1 MSGTLICG
9 KDPVGNTIVP
19 IAVNANGEL
28 EMTAEIDSSG
38 LATSDNQD
46 TMITDLAQIAT
57 NTSRLAP
64 LLNRTEAIPVQIM
77 VGSGGANYDALRAN
91 GQDLMVMVDD
101 MNPDV
106 AINSGLS
113 TAVLQTAGNAIL
125 TDGSQKTKC
134 MGNFTGTDV
143 QIKVDANGVVETSG
157 GGGGSADST
166 AANQVLQLAQETI
179 IAGDTTSIDGKI
191 VACNTGAVVISSSAL
206 PTGAALESSLSSLNG
221 KVTACNTGAVVVASG
236 AITETNSGAIAT
248 DLAAIEVL
256 QTTIAG
262 DTTSI
267 DGKITACN
275 TGAVVISSSA
285 LPSGATTES
294 SLTTMSAKLPASLG
308 QKANSGSLSTCR
320 STTAGAYDLSGRTTI
335 ATASTST
342 KLLCDSDG
350 RLQVDVVGGAGASD
364 STAANQVLQLAQE
377 TIIAGSHYTDNQSF
391 GGSDTG
397 VLVMGRDGS
406 NLAQPIHITN
416 NGDVEV
422 EIADFVKGQAAM
434 AASFPVVLASDQAA
448 IPVTIAAL
456 PLPSGG
462 ATAALQ
468 TTQETTLDAIE
479 VLVTAG
485 NAILSTIDTDT
496 GAMVVDLAAIEISN
510 AAIKVATEASAV
522 DLAALE
528 VLSTAANVDLAAIE
542 VLQTTIA
549 GDTTSIDGKITACNT
564 GAVVLAAGTA
574 SIGKLGANSGVDIG
588 DVDVTSLPA
597 KVNSDT
603 TLWSANTSITNGA
616 TLTSAVIDKN
626 GAYRLSVAIVVD
638 ANGGSGYSIQAQGSA
653 DNTTYFNVGM
663 AQMLTNPSLS
673 TSLELDTSFRYV
685 KVNITNSV
693 GSDRSIVYSVASHCN
708 GI

>member
-125 TDGSQKTKC
+125 TDGSQKAKC

-350 RLQVDVVGGAGASD
+350 RLQVDVVGGAGGD

-434 AASFPVVLASDQAA
+434 ASSFPVVLASNQAA

-549 GDTTSIDGKITACNT
+549 GDTSSLDAKITACNT
-564 GAVVLAAGTA
+564 GAVVLAAGSA

-603 TLWSANTSITNGA
+603 TLWSVNTAITNGA

-626 GAYRLSVAIVVD
+626 GAYRLSAAIAVD

-653 DNTTYFNVGM
+653 DNSTYFDVGM
-663 AQMLTNPSLS
+663 PQMLTNPSLS
-673 TSLELDTSFRYV
+673 KSIEFDTSFRYV
-685 KVNITNSV
+685 KVKITNSV
-693 GSDRSIVYSVASHCN
+693 GSDRQINYSVASHAN
-708 GI
+708 GL

>member
-1 MSGTLICG
+1 MSLIVGKTALNALRPMLVADDGSIDVNVHGGAVGSGDMKARSVITDPATSTFIKCNTDGT
-9 KDPVGNTIVP
+9 
-19 IAVNANGEL
+19 L
-28 EMTAEIDSSG
+28 EMTAELDSSG
-38 LATSDNQD
+38 LSKETTQLLVKSAVEVGHGAGNNTRGNIGDG
-46 TMITDLAQIAT
+46 AT
-57 NTSRLAP
+57 NQNVVCLGYDQPNGKMVSIDVDSDGRL
-64 LLNRTEAIPVQIM
+64 N
-77 VGSGGANYDALRAN
+77 
-91 GQDLMVMVDD
+91 
-101 MNPDV
+101 
-106 AINSGLS
+106 
-113 TAVLQTAGNAIL
+113 
-125 TDGSQKTKC
+125 TKC
-134 MGNFTGTDV
+134 MGNNAGTNV

-157 GGGGSADST
+157 GGGGSSDST
-166 AANQVLQLAQETI
+166 AANQVLMITDLGVI
-179 IAGDTTSIDGKI
+179 KGDTTSLDSKV
-191 VACNTGAVVISSSAL
+191 VACDTGAVAGTVAVSSVAGNVAITAAALPLPSGAATSAL
-206 PTGAALESSLSSLNG
+206 QTTQETTLDAIEVLQTAAN
-221 KVTACNTGAVVVASG
+221 V
-236 AITETNSGAIAT
+236 

-256 QTTIAG
+256 QT
-262 DTTSI
+262 
-267 DGKITACN
+267 
-275 TGAVVISSSA
+275 
-285 LPSGATTES
+285 
-294 SLTTMSAKLPASLG
+294 
-308 QKANSGSLSTCR
+308 
-320 STTAGAYDLSGRTTI
+320 
-335 ATASTST
+335 
-342 KLLCDSDG
+342 
-350 RLQVDVVGGAGASD
+350 
-364 STAANQVLQLAQE
+364 AANVDLAALEVLQ
-377 TIIAGSHYTDNQSF
+377 TTIAGSHYTDNQSF

-528 VLSTAANVDLAAIE
+528 VLSTAANVDLAALEVLSTAANVDLAAIE

-564 GAVVLAAGTA
+564 GAVVVSSSALPSGAATSAKQDIAEVTLNALEVLSTAANVDLAAIEVLQTTIAGDTSSLDAKITACNTGAVVLAAGTA
-574 SIGKLGANSGVDIG
+574 AIGKLAANSGVDIG
-588 DVDVTSLPA
+588 DVDVLSLPA

-603 TLWSANTSITNGA
+603 TLWSVNTAITNGA

-626 GAYRLSVAIVVD
+626 GAYRLSAAIAVD

-653 DNTTYFNVGM
+653 DNSTYFDVGM
-663 AQMLTNPSLS
+663 PQMLTNPSLS
-673 TSLELDTSFRYV
+673 KSIEFDTSFRYV
-685 KVNITNSV
+685 KVKITNSV
-693 GSDRSIVYSVASHCN
+693 GSDRQINYSVASHAN
-708 GI
+708 GL

>member
-1 MSGTLICG
+1 MSLIVGKTALNALRPMLVADDGSIDVNVHGGAVGSGDMKARSDIADPATSTFIKCNTDGT
-9 KDPVGNTIVP
+9 
-19 IAVNANGEL
+19 L
-28 EMTAEIDSSG
+28 EMTAELDSSG
-38 LATSDNQD
+38 LSKETTQLLVKSAVEVGHGAGNNTRGNIGDG
-46 TMITDLAQIAT
+46 AT
-57 NTSRLAP
+57 NQNVVCLGYDQPNGKMVSIDVDSDGRL
-64 LLNRTEAIPVQIM
+64 N
-77 VGSGGANYDALRAN
+77 
-91 GQDLMVMVDD
+91 
-101 MNPDV
+101 
-106 AINSGLS
+106 
-113 TAVLQTAGNAIL
+113 
-125 TDGSQKTKC
+125 TKC
-134 MGNFTGTDV
+134 MGNNAGTNV

-157 GGGGSADST
+157 GGGGSSDST
-166 AANQVLQLAQETI
+166 AANQVLMITDLGVI
-179 IAGDTTSIDGKI
+179 KGDTTSLDSKV
-191 VACNTGAVVISSSAL
+191 VACDTGAVAGTVAVSSVAGNVAITAAALPLPSGAATSAL
-206 PTGAALESSLSSLNG
+206 QTTQETTLDAIEVLQTAANVDLAAIEVLQ
-221 KVTACNTGAVVVASG
+221 TAANV
-236 AITETNSGAIAT
+236 

-256 QTTIAG
+256 QTT
-262 DTTSI
+262 
-267 DGKITACN
+267 
-275 TGAVVISSSA
+275 
-285 LPSGATTES
+285 
-294 SLTTMSAKLPASLG
+294 
-308 QKANSGSLSTCR
+308 
-320 STTAGAYDLSGRTTI
+320 
-335 ATASTST
+335 
-342 KLLCDSDG
+342 
-350 RLQVDVVGGAGASD
+350 
-364 STAANQVLQLAQE
+364 
-377 TIIAGSHYTDNQSF
+377 IAGSHYTDNQSF

-434 AASFPVVLASDQAA
+434 ASSFPVVLASNQAA

-564 GAVVLAAGTA
+564 GAVVLAAGSA

-588 DVDVTSLPA
+588 DVDVLSLPA

-603 TLWSANTSITNGA
+603 TLWSVNTAITNGA

-626 GAYRLSVAIVVD
+626 GAYRLSAAIAVD

-653 DNTTYFNVGM
+653 DNSTYFDVGM
-663 AQMLTNPSLS
+663 PQMLTNPSLS
-673 TSLELDTSFRYV
+673 KSIEFDTSFRYV
-685 KVNITNSV
+685 KVKITNSV
-693 GSDRSIVYSVASHCN
+693 GSDRQINYSVASHAN
-708 GI
+708 GL